1 MPTLQVAVDGRKAEK
16 GLKGIQASADKTRD
30 SLGRFVGG
38 AKKAETAT
46 TKLGKSASTAGALIG
61 KMFVG
66 FSAFMAIR
74 AATKTIIEFDFA
86 MAGVKAVTQ
95 ASDGA
100 MAEMARTARGL
111 GATTQFSGKQA
122 AEGMRFLGM
131 AGFETEEIL
140 SAIPGTLNLA
150 LAGTLELGEAAD
162 IASNL
167 ISQFNLDASEME
179 RIVDTLANT
188 ASSSNTSIRQLAE
201 GMKFAGPIAGTLGIS
216 IEETAAAMGTLG
228 DSGLQASL
236 AGTGLRLV
244 FAALLKSTSEAE
256 AAIKRAGLSLREL
269 SPESNTL
276 SQIFKTLRDSTLSVT
291 DTLTIFGRRGFGV
304 AEILK
309 LNADRVDELT
319 EANIAAKGRAQE
331 MADVFANSLQGRFL
345 ALKSVV
351 EELTLQ
357 VGEEGLSGA
366 LRNAMDAMTMTF
378 RVMAGM
384 EDQVEGN
391 IDTFKM
397 FANIVESSIKVLG
410 ALIALKIAAFFTT
423 AAIGVVA
430 FTKAMTAAK
439 WAAVGLKATLT
450 FGLFVALDLIIDKF
464 VTAGQEA
471 GFAREEF
478 QNFGRAAEDAKD
490 STIALAKAIEEGDK
504 KKQVS
509 ILSGRLQALEKFE
522 LDARKIMEQAK
533 QDADKFNET
542 QAGKVIGGPL
552 QDVGHNVAS
561 GRQPNFQTLDEQI
574 IQKVSPRAVMDARL
588 VGAVLGQ
595 GVADGLQD
603 SFGQVDL
610 FELMAGA
617 VGGQP
622 VEGELTTGPFKLIR
636 DTLERDILLLK
647 ESLAKDVEEK
657 SADVL
662 SERDKASAIKA
673 IEGIEAALLKEF
685 KVAKLGNE
693 ERKRA
698 LFMMKAQERLAK
710 SGLPLQDTQL
720 DNIMAM
726 FDAVQ
731 ALNRE
736 REEDEKRLEVVKT
749 VNESFED
756 TIAQMELELQLLR
769 LSNDEREIQR
779 TLLAVKNEFEK
790 EGLQISEQS
799 LSMVE
804 KQARAVQKLKKE
816 QDALI
821 EAERE
826 LESFADSV
834 GTAFVNSFEDAIFEG
849 ENLRDVL
856 DNLAADV
863 LKLTLRLI
871 LMNTI
876 AGAISTGV
884 QSFIGPQA
892 QQPAGPNAPN
902 TGFLGFA
909 SGGVVVGERGPEA
922 VFPLDR
928 TPSGDL
934 GIAMPSGDAGVSNV
948 TVNVV
953 NNSGQEAS
961 VEEQETPSGRS
972 ITVMIGNAV
981 SDDINRNGKIGQTI
995 SRVFGQKRKGIV
1007 R

>member
-1 MPTLQVAVDGRKAEK
+1 
-16 GLKGIQASADKTRD
+16 
-30 SLGRFVGG
+30 
-38 AKKAETAT
+38 
-46 TKLGKSASTAGALIG
+46 
-61 KMFVG
+61 
-66 FSAFMAIR
+66 
-74 AATKTIIEFDFA
+74 
-86 MAGVKAVTQ
+86 
-95 ASDGA
+95 
-100 MAEMARTARGL
+100 
-111 GATTQFSGKQA
+111 
-122 AEGMRFLGM
+122 
-131 AGFETEEIL
+131 
-140 SAIPGTLNLA
+140 
-150 LAGTLELGEAAD
+150 
-162 IASNL
+162 
-167 ISQFNLDASEME
+167 
-179 RIVDTLANT
+179 

-522 LDARKIMEQAK
+522 LDARKIMEQA
-533 QDADKFNET
+533 
-542 QAGKVIGGPL
+542 
-552 QDVGHNVAS
+552 
-561 GRQPNFQTLDEQI
+561 
-574 IQKVSPRAVMDARL
+574 
-588 VGAVLGQ
+588 
-595 GVADGLQD
+595 
-603 SFGQVDL
+603 
-610 FELMAGA
+610 
-617 VGGQP
+617 
-622 VEGELTTGPFKLIR
+622 
-636 DTLERDILLLK
+636 
-647 ESLAKDVEEK
+647 
-657 SADVL
+657 
-662 SERDKASAIKA
+662 
-673 IEGIEAALLKEF
+673 
-685 KVAKLGNE
+685 
-693 ERKRA
+693 
-698 LFMMKAQERLAK
+698 
-710 SGLPLQDTQL
+710 
-720 DNIMAM
+720 
-726 FDAVQ
+726 
-731 ALNRE
+731 
-736 REEDEKRLEVVKT
+736 
-749 VNESFED
+749 
-756 TIAQMELELQLLR
+756 
-769 LSNDEREIQR
+769 
-779 TLLAVKNEFEK
+779 
-790 EGLQISEQS
+790 
-799 LSMVE
+799 
-804 KQARAVQKLKKE
+804 
-816 QDALI
+816 
-821 EAERE
+821 
-826 LESFADSV
+826 
-834 GTAFVNSFEDAIFEG
+834 
-849 ENLRDVL
+849 
-856 DNLAADV
+856 
-863 LKLTLRLI
+863 
-871 LMNTI
+871 
-876 AGAISTGV
+876 
-884 QSFIGPQA
+884 
-892 QQPAGPNAPN
+892 
-902 TGFLGFA
+902 
-909 SGGVVVGERGPEA
+909 
-922 VFPLDR
+922 
-928 TPSGDL
+928 
-934 GIAMPSGDAGVSNV
+934 
-948 TVNVV
+948 
-953 NNSGQEAS
+953 
-961 VEEQETPSGRS
+961 
-972 ITVMIGNAV
+972 
-981 SDDINRNGKIGQTI
+981 
-995 SRVFGQKRKGIV
+995 
-1007 R
+1007 